1 MELYLGQELEPA
13 LQEQEQG
20 PALAFQ
26 RMEPPLAPTRQ
37 QPDQVVSLCA
47 KDKKKIILQLTII
60 FTIYEFNCL
69 LLDQEEDL
77 KTQEAHQL
85 RQQKVS
91 VQC

>member
-20 PALAFQ
+20 PALVFQ

-47 KDKKKIILQLTII
+47 KDKKS
-60 FTIYEFNCL
+60 YY
-69 LLDQEEDL
+69 
-77 KTQEAHQL
+77 
-85 RQQKVS
+85 S
-91 VQC
+91 